1 MWQQQKWKANN
12 TLAACSTCCK
22 RKLHAQKL
30 KQWLQVW
37 PSPGLLLINRA
48 SHRQRHHHQ
57 HPRRPHHPPHHYHH
71 HQQEK
76 QKQQHQLLR
85 AGHLPQKAID
95 PISGQTMDQQKRN
108 HKSVAK
114 SRDQAKNHLTILA
127 RSAGAAQWKKWKIYL
142 ALIRKSESW
151 WSFKLQLSK
160 VQILEFLWEKL

>member
-1 MWQQQKWKANN
+1 MAATKVKSQQHTCCMQHMLQEEITCTEVETMAASLAQPR
-12 TLAACSTCCK
+12 LAA
-22 RKLHAQKL
+22 HH
-30 KQWLQVW
+30 
-37 PSPGLLLINRA
+37 RA

-76 QKQQHQLLR
+76 QKRQHQLLR

-127 RSAGAAQWKKWKIYL
+127 RSAGAAQWKKLKIYL